1 MFEIELG
8 CAVDLGVVSL
18 DRVGV
23 RVQLDDPSNI
33 ELTALGASVDIPGAL
48 TGSGYFQIAEDGFA
62 GRIDLTLVPIKL
74 RIAAALNVRDIA
86 PDPPAHDGATA
97 VAVPLEV
104 NFPVAIPLGT
114 SGLGIY
120 GLVGLFAMH
129 FQRNED
135 PDQGSSTVALSWLKR
150 AGGDPTHVE
159 DPELWRPHIDSWAFG
174 IGALFGTMGSDII
187 FNLKGMLLL
196 ELPGPRVLLMMKAKL
211 LMPAPR
217 PLKSD
222 TEGLLLAVIDLN
234 IAEHSLT
241 IGIVID
247 FSISPLLE
255 LRIPV
260 EALFDT
266 DTPEQWHIF
275 IGKYPDPIRANILEV
290 FTGTGYLMLV
300 GDAQHDA
307 ANLPSNLPG
316 TTGFVIATGLH
327 VSMLWGS
334 KTIRL
339 YAELAAGFDA
349 LLGFSPLLVAGKL
362 YVRGELCLFIISIS
376 AHAELDVRL
385 GSFPT
390 RTAATASTASCAGR
404 STCSSSRSRA
414 ASTSRSRTTRR
425 PRSPS
430 PTSSAAWPSS
440 TGHPRWSTAP
450 PRTDPSTARSPTP
463 SAPTTSRTGR
473 RCRPNSRPWPTSRST
488 PSP

>member
-1 MFEIELG
+1 M
-8 CAVDLGVVSL
+8 
-18 DRVGV
+18 
-23 RVQLDDPSNI
+23 
-33 ELTALGASVDIPGAL
+33 
-48 TGSGYFQIAEDGFA
+48 
-62 GRIDLTLVPIKL
+62 K
-74 RIAAALNVRDIA
+74 
-86 PDPPAHDGATA
+86 
-97 VAVPLEV
+97 
-104 NFPVAIPLGT
+104 
-114 SGLGIY
+114 
-120 GLVGLFAMH
+120 
-129 FQRNED
+129 
-135 PDQGSSTVALSWLKR
+135 
-150 AGGDPTHVE
+150 GD
-159 DPELWRPHIDSWAFG
+159 A
-174 IGALFGTMGSDII
+174 
-187 FNLKGMLLL
+187 
-196 ELPGPRVLLMMKAKL
+196 
-211 LMPAPR
+211 
-217 PLKSD
+217 
-222 TEGLLLAVIDLN
+222 EGLLLAVIDLN
-234 IAEHSLT
+234 VAEHSLT

-385 GSFPT
+385 GKLPDEDSGYRIHGELCGSIDLFFFKIEGCVDFTLEDNSPPEIAIPDLVGGVAIVNRSPALVHGT
-390 RTAATASTASCAGR
+390 ATDGPVDACARRRHPLRRRAGLGGAAGRAAGRGQHPDRRHPRDLVHVGALRRTAPRQRRTGRRHLPRHDARRAVGRLRGQAQRRPDHLRAHVGRPRGAHPATGRPARGPRHGHAGDVVDPAQAGGVQRVGAARPAVVGADGDAQGVPAQREPGGDRSRTAGGRCARRPPHRPACCGRSASNRSARASPAGR
-404 STCSSSRSRA
+404 STARRGP
-414 ASTSRSRTTRR
+414 TLRTPCARRRRR
-425 PRSPS
+425 P
-430 PTSSAAWPSS
+430 
-440 TGHPRWSTAP
+440 
-450 PRTDPSTARSPTP
+450 
-463 SAPTTSRTGR
+463 
-473 RCRPNSRPWPTSRST
+473 
-488 PSP
+488 